1 MLRRPGSNPGS
12 GTRKDGI
19 VFKPGDLIIGI
30 AGNPYGITGPN
41 SICEVIEYGEPVRGD
56 VCIIVRYLGKR
67 GEKLDMQ
74 SHRTFP
80 VLPEWF
86 RKYSAKMK

>member
-1 MLRRPGSNPGS
+1 MFE
-12 GTRKDGI
+12 
-19 VFKPGDLIIGI
+19 VGDLIIGI

-41 SICEVIEYGEPVRGD
+41 SICKVIEYGEPVRGD

-67 GEKLDMQ
+67 GGKLDMQ
-74 SHRTFP
+74 SRRTFP

-86 RKYSAKMK
+86 RKYSAKMN